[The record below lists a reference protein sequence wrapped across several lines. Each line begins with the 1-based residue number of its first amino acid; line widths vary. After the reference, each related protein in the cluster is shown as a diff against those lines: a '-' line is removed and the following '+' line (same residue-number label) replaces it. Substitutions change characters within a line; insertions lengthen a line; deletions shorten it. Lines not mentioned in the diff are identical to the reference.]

1 MFTKRVFVVG
11 GNGALGKAMVNSFK
25 KNNWSICSLDF
36 SDNTNAHKNIIL
48 DKQIEVFK

>member
-1 MFTKRVFVVG
+1 MFTKRVLIVG

-48 DKQIEVFK
+48 DKQIEVAK